1 MNHLTN
7 RLILRILISLC
18 LLAVASRG
26 SAQQS
31 FGGRPQLLGEGTL
44 RTAAAGISL
53 APDFNPQDLIRKEMW
68 QGGALQ
74 YKPYNIGKV
83 VPCSID
89 FATAAELISSTV
101 ETDIYRLEIEMEQTP
116 VGINLY
122 YSDFFIPQ
130 GGAPLHIH
138 AWWRPTPRSLHPRD
152 APSTWSLCLRASE
165 WQ

>member
-18 LLAVASRG
+18 LLAVASHG

-68 QGGALQ
+68 QGGTHWKGRTL
-74 YKPYNIGKV
+74 
-83 VPCSID
+83 
-89 FATAAELISSTV
+89 LH
-101 ETDIYRLEIEMEQTP
+101 RLC
-116 VGINLY
+116 
-122 YSDFFIPQ
+122 
-130 GGAPLHIH
+130 HI
-138 AWWRPTPRSLHPRD
+138 
-152 APSTWSLCLRASE
+152 C
-165 WQ
+165 